1 MRKEGIIM
9 SELLGKIGR
18 NIRHYRLEREL
29 TQKQLAK
36 KAKISRGYM
45 NRIENGRINL
55 YLDTLVDIAREFGVS
70 PGDLVK

>member
-1 MRKEGIIM
+1 M

-18 NIRHYRLEREL
+18 NIRHYRLARGL

-55 YLDTLVDIAREFGVS
+55 YLDTLVDIARGLGVS

>member
-1 MRKEGIIM
+1 M

-45 NRIENGRINL
+45 NQIEKGRINL
-55 YLDTLVDIAREFGVS
+55 YLDTLVDIARGLGVS
-70 PGDLVK
+70 PADLVK

>member
-1 MRKEGIIM
+1 M

-18 NIRHYRLEREL
+18 NIRHYRLEKEL

-45 NRIENGRINL
+45 NQIENGRINL
-55 YLDTLVDIAREFGVS
+55 YLDTLVDIARGLGVS